1 MKIQKASVLLFILIP
16 LSAWTADSS
25 SLNLVKT
32 IPLPGV
38 KGRFDHFSIDA
49 KGRRLFVAALGNSSV
64 EIVDVEAGKHLK
76 SVDGVQKPTGLLYVP
91 EKNCLAVA
99 DGTGSALKVFD
110 GRSFDLQS
118 TIRSLDDAD
127 NVRYDAAF
135 RRIYVGYGEG
145 VIAVIDAASLQQTG
159 VFKLNAHPESFQLE
173 QNGPRMFVN
182 APGSKKVVVIDRQK
196 RSTIAS
202 WPLTEATE
210 NFPMAIDEARK
221 RLLIGCRQPPRLL
234 VLDTTSGKTTSSLS
248 ICGDTDDLF
257 YDARRKRL
265 YVSCGEGF
273 MDVID
278 QLDADHYK
286 LRERISTREGARTSF
301 YSSELDS
308 FYLAVPQ
315 RNGQEA
321 EIRVYQPK

>member
-1 MKIQKASVLLFILIP
+1 MKIQKASLLLFILIP

-76 SVDGVQKPTGLLYVP
+76 SLGGVQKPTGLLYVA

-99 DGTGSALKVFD
+99 DGTGSALKIFD
-110 GRSFDLQS
+110 GSSFALQS

-127 NVRYDAAF
+127 NVRYDAAS

-145 VIAVIDAASLQQTG
+145 VIAVIDAGSLQQSG
-159 VFKLNAHPESFQLE
+159 VLRLTAHPESFQLE
-173 QNGPRMFVN
+173 QNGARMFVN
-182 APGSKKVVVIDRQK
+182 VPDSKKVVVIDRQK
-196 RSTIAS
+196 RAAIAS

-210 NFPMAIDEARK
+210 NFPMAIDESHK

-234 VLDTTSGKTTSSLS
+234 VLDTASGKTTTSLS

-257 YDARRKRL
+257 YDARRKRV
-265 YVSCGEGF
+265 YVSCGGGF
-273 MDVID
+273 VDVID

-286 LRERISTREGARTSF
+286 LRERIPTREGARTSF
-301 YSSELDS
+301 YSAELDS
-308 FYLAVPQ
+308 FYLAAPQ
-315 RNGQEA
+315 HNGREA